1 MIILTEKPSVAKDFA
16 SALGCSYSAKD
27 KCYKSSDGK
36 TTIANCVGHLFILAE
51 PAAYN
56 PSFKSWKNLPV
67 IPEKFIYIPSEN
79 LKDVAKNV
87 VSLLKQHKTDEIL
100 IATDADREGE
110 IIARECL
117 NAAGITD
124 YDNIRRFWVSQ
135 ALTKDVILDGIKNA
149 RPISD
154 YDFLAK
160 QGFARQKAD
169 WLIGMNATRYVS
181 NRVNGGGVL
190 AVGRVQTAILSEIA
204 RRCKEISS
212 FKREKYYEAEAAL
225 LAPDDTSYVTAT
237 FEKDGS
243 THFSDKSTVQKLDS
257 LENKTAKLVF
267 VKHDKRTV
275 NPPQLYNLNDL
286 QKDAFAYFGYS
297 AEMTLS
303 VVQRLYE
310 NYKCVSYPRTPSR
323 VMGSHNVE
331 LCRELFDKMLRASP
345 EYFELHSVAEINES
359 NKRIFDDSKL
369 EAHHALIPL
378 STLPENATVED
389 DNIYSLILERFMLAF
404 APACEMENMTV
415 HLSVNENIFVTRGT
429 KVINAGWKD
438 YRRFTR
444 NLGNRNEI
452 SDAQD
457 LSEIELENLTVKS
470 IEVKEKFTKPPKH
483 YNEASLLAFME
494 NPKNSDNQKL
504 AGLGTS
510 ATRHTFIPKLIRN
523 KFITAENKNLLVT
536 KQGER
541 LLEVLSKTPF
551 KNIADVSETTRWEEE
566 LSENPDSFLEEIKS
580 YIKDAVSEGAA

>member
-1 MIILTEKPSVAKDFA
+1 
-16 SALGCSYSAKD
+16 
-27 KCYKSSDGK
+27 
-36 TTIANCVGHLFILAE
+36 
-51 PAAYN
+51 
-56 PSFKSWKNLPV
+56 
-67 IPEKFIYIPSEN
+67 
-79 LKDVAKNV
+79 
-87 VSLLKQHKTDEIL
+87 
-100 IATDADREGE
+100 
-110 IIARECL
+110 
-117 NAAGITD
+117 
-124 YDNIRRFWVSQ
+124 
-135 ALTKDVILDGIKNA
+135 
-149 RPISD
+149 
-154 YDFLAK
+154 
-160 QGFARQKAD
+160 
-169 WLIGMNATRYVS
+169 MNATRYVS

-204 RRCKEISS
+204 RRCKEISD
-212 FKREKYYEAEAAL
+212 FKREKYYEAEATL
-225 LAPDDTSYVTAT
+225 LAPDGTSILTAT
-237 FEKDGS
+237 FEKNGS
-243 THFSDKSTVQKLDS
+243 TQFTDKSTVQKLDS
-257 LENKTAKLVF
+257 LENKSTKLVF

-303 VVQRLYE
+303 LVQRLYE

-331 LCRELFDKMLRASP
+331 LCRELFNKMLRSSP
-345 EYFELHSVAEINES
+345 EYFELHSVVKITEN

-378 STLPENATVED
+378 SSLPANATIEE
-389 DNIYSLILERFMLAF
+389 DNIYSLILERFMIAF
-404 APACEMENMTV
+404 ASACEMENLTI
-415 HLSVNENIFVTRGT
+415 HFSVNENIFVARGT

-444 NLGNRNEI
+444 NLCNGIEMPN
-452 SDAQD
+452 AQN
-457 LSEIELENLTVKS
+457 LSGIELENLTVKS

-504 AGLGTS
+504 AGLGTP

-523 KFITAENKNLLVT
+523 KFITTENKSLTVT
-536 KQGER
+536 KQGEK

-551 KNIADVSETTRWEEE
+551 KNITDVSETTRWEEE

-580 YIKDAVSEGAA
+580 FIKDAVSGGVA

>member
-1 MIILTEKPSVAKDFA
+1 M
-16 SALGCSYSAKD
+16 
-27 KCYKSSDGK
+27 
-36 TTIANCVGHLFILAE
+36 
-51 PAAYN
+51 
-56 PSFKSWKNLPV
+56 
-67 IPEKFIYIPSEN
+67 
-79 LKDVAKNV
+79 
-87 VSLLKQHKTDEIL
+87 
-100 IATDADREGE
+100 
-110 IIARECL
+110 
-117 NAAGITD
+117 
-124 YDNIRRFWVSQ
+124 
-135 ALTKDVILDGIKNA
+135 
-149 RPISD
+149 
-154 YDFLAK
+154 
-160 QGFARQKAD
+160 
-169 WLIGMNATRYVS
+169 
-181 NRVNGGGVL
+181 
-190 AVGRVQTAILSEIA
+190 
-204 RRCKEISS
+204 
-212 FKREKYYEAEAAL
+212 
-225 LAPDDTSYVTAT
+225 
-237 FEKDGS
+237 
-243 THFSDKSTVQKLDS
+243 
-257 LENKTAKLVF
+257 
-267 VKHDKRTV
+267 

-345 EYFELHSVAEINES
+345 EYFELHSVAEINGD

-378 STLPENATVED
+378 STLPENATVEEY
-389 DNIYSLILERFMLAF
+389 NIYSLILERFMLAF

-415 HLSVNENIFVTRGT
+415 HLSVNENIFVARGT
-429 KVINAGWKD
+429 KIINAGWKD

-444 NLGNRNEI
+444 NLGNKTEM
-452 SDAQD
+452 SDAHD
-457 LSEIELENLTVKS
+457 LSGIELENLTVKT

-523 KFITAENKNLLVT
+523 KFITTENKNLTVT
-536 KQGER
+536 KQGEKI
-541 LLEVLSKTPF
+541 LKVLSKTPF

-580 YIKDAVSEGAA
+580 YIKNAVSGDAA